1 MPWYLDI
8 VSFVIVLVVFETF
21 LTKKKTALF
30 KRNYETKDGYQVN
43 TKQLNEFY
51 KYKTFSNYVENPI
64 EKLSDSIES
73 SKSGL
78 SAFGYLVLTV
88 LAYGV
93 IGNGLSMLVG
103 VPNEWVGYL
112 VLVVAIFNE
121 IKTYVP
127 IEKELETW
135 VGQLMIETPKEY
147 SAYGRYVKNPIDV
160 RETIQILEEEKR
172 HLDIATTRRDEYA
185 LKRKEF
191 GGRRYPK
198 ENLAHLENRVSKHS
212 KEITVLVGKLKKNLL
227 TDNPT
232 GIVEEILH
240 ANQKPSLVSHTKR
253 TPHHIEILQ
262 NISSNDGLPDNVRL
276 EAQSLLDIHKEEEL
290 DEQKQREID
299 EALLDINTV
308 KKVIGNT

>member
-8 VSFVIVLVVFETF
+8 VSFVVVLIILETF
-21 LTKKKTALF
+21 LIKKKTALL

-51 KYKTFSNYVENPI
+51 KYKTFSHYIENPL
-64 EKLSDSIES
+64 EKMSNSIES

-78 SAFGYLVLTV
+78 SAFGYLFLTV
-88 LAYGV
+88 LAYSV
-93 IGNGLSMLVG
+93 IGNGLSLLLS
-103 VPNEWVGYL
+103 VPNEWIGYL
-112 VLVVAIFNE
+112 VLIIAIVNE
-121 IKTYVP
+121 IRTYIP
-127 IEKELETW
+127 LEKELETW
-135 VGQLMIETPKEY
+135 VGQFMIETPKEY

-160 RETIQILEEEKR
+160 KETIKILEEEKR
-172 HLDIATTRRDEYA
+172 QLDIATTRRDEYA

-232 GIVEEILH
+232 GIVEEILQT
-240 ANQKPSLVSHTKR
+240 NQKPSLVSQIKQ

-276 EAQSLLDIHKEEEL
+276 EAQSLLDSHKEEEL